1 MQREQELS
9 AANTAAMLEIQRM
22 AEEAE
27 RMKRLIEHGKADGE
41 QLRQRIVRLRRSS
54 ISSGAT

>member
-1 MQREQELS
+1 
-9 AANTAAMLEIQRM
+9 MLEIQRM

-41 QLRQRIVRLRRSS
+41 QLRQRIVRLGRSS
-54 ISSGAT
+54 MSPRTA